1 MKKLILTLLVFVPVF
16 AQDNASLLFSG
27 NCETCHRVG
36 KSISAPSINLIK
48 KRYKEAFLNKKE
60 FIKYMSEWVYKPNIE
75 GSIMLEQVKKYELMP
90 HLHYDKKTLEDI
102 ASYIYDTEF

>member
-1 MKKLILTLLVFVPVF
+1 MKKLILTLLIFVPVF

-48 KRYKEAFLNKKE
+48 KDIKKH
-60 FIKYMSEWVYKPNIE
+60 S
-75 GSIMLEQVKKYELMP
+75 
-90 HLHYDKKTLEDI
+90 
-102 ASYIYDTEF
+102 